1 MPDQLNDSLTPEEI
15 EEITGYL
22 DRISSILVAKGKALS
37 SEERIKLPKA
47 RKGFEKYLVMLLAIA
62 RESNV
67 DLKMHPIDGLMTDVQ
82 LQQGLTVINQRLK
95 GLSTLSNDTISL
107 ANSEAW
113 QAFLDYYGVLN
124 AMGVHDPNI
133 SGRMKPIV
141 QFMSINQ
148 RKKGKEEDLED
159 VDLDLPKE

>member
-1 MPDQLNDSLTPEEI
+1 M
-15 EEITGYL
+15 
-22 DRISSILVAKGKALS
+22 
-37 SEERIKLPKA
+37 KA

-113 QAFLDYYGVLN
+113 QPSKN
-124 AMGVHDPNI
+124 RP
-133 SGRMKPIV
+133 
-141 QFMSINQ
+141 Q
-148 RKKGKEEDLED
+148 RKSLFMQHRVKSKQR
-159 VDLDLPKE
+159 